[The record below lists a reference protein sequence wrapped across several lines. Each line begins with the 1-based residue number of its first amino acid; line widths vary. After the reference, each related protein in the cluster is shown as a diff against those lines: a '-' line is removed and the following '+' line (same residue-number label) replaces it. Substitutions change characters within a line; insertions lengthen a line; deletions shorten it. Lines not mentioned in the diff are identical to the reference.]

1 MKILG
6 IVQARLG
13 SERLPKKVIKTI
25 LNQNMIFYTL
35 NRLKKSKYIDEIVL
49 ATTIEKKDDLL
60 ANLVKNRGF
69 EVFRGDENNVLKR
82 FIDTYK
88 EYSGDIIVRVTGDCP
103 LIDPVI
109 VDNVVSYY
117 MINNFDYVRLD
128 VPETFIRGFD
138 VEVFSSRTLL
148 KIWEEISSIDNKN
161 KYEEHVTLYIYQ
173 NPDKFKIGFVRGS
186 EFYNK
191 DYRLSVDTIE
201 DFKLIETIFNHF
213 QDEYI
218 DAKEV
223 VKFLDKNPDIASI
236 NKNIKQKEV

>member
-13 SERLPKKVIKTI
+13 SERLPQKVIKTI

-60 ANLVKNRGF
+60 TNLVKNRGF

-82 FIDTYK
+82 FIDTCK
-88 EYSGDIIVRVTGDCP
+88 EYSGDIIVRITGDCP

-117 MINNFDYVRLD
+117 IINNFDYVRLD

-138 VEVFSSRTLL
+138 VEVFSSSILL
-148 KIWEEISSIDNKN
+148 KTWEEISSIDNKN

-173 NPDKFKIGFVRGS
+173 NPDKFKIGLVKGND
-186 EFYNK
+186 FYNK

-223 VKFLDKNPDIASI
+223 VKFLDKNPDIVSI